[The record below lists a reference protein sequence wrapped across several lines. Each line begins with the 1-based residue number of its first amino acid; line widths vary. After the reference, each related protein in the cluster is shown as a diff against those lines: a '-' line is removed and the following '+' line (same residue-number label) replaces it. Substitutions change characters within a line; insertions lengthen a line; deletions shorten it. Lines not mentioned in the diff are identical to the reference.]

1 MEESI
6 KEIVIIEWRMLD
18 KVKNIGGR
26 AACQDDFCNFSI
38 ARTAELLSW
47 DKQSRTNYYHVLLS
61 ADEEG
66 RNLYTEKYA
75 YMMEYSSPSE
85 YKHIKHLLPRVSE
98 EKIALIAEICKI
110 KLKWAEDFAKQYP
123 YIGTQTRPLY
133 SSQDTPNLVSAE
145 TFMKGTLKTYSV
157 DLLKSYLTHIKMLDT
172 LGENII
178 EIVANNTMKKY
189 GFKSLKDAEEKIK
202 QVRTIG

>member
-6 KEIVIIEWRMLD
+6 KEIVIMEWRMLD
-18 KVKNIGGR
+18 TVKNIGGR

-61 ADEEG
+61 AEEEG

-75 YMMEYSSPSE
+75 YMMEYSSPCE
-85 YKHIKHLLPRVSE
+85 YKDIKHLLPKVSA
-98 EKIALIAEICKI
+98 EKTALISEICRI

-123 YIGTQTRPLY
+123 YIGTQTRPIY
-133 SSQDTPNLVSAE
+133 SNKDTPNLVSVE
-145 TFMKGTLKTYSV
+145 TFMKGTLKTYST
-157 DLLKSYLTHIKMLDT
+157 DLLESYLSHIKMLNS
-172 LGENII
+172 LGENIV
-178 EIVANNTMKKY
+178 EIVAHNTMKKY
-189 GFKSLKDAEEKIK
+189 GFKSLKDADEKIK